1 LREKPLRSC
10 FTLDDTIVQ
19 FVEKSDN
26 PRLKQQWAV
35 QSEKH
40 RAWQQSKRLGE
51 VATSLDNIAPDHRSN
66 YLIVGDKIDVR
77 SRDYI
82 WSEGILR
89 LIIEVIN

>member
-1 LREKPLRSC
+1 
-10 FTLDDTIVQ
+10 
-19 FVEKSDN
+19 
-26 PRLKQQWAV
+26 
-35 QSEKH
+35 
-40 RAWQQSKRLGE
+40 